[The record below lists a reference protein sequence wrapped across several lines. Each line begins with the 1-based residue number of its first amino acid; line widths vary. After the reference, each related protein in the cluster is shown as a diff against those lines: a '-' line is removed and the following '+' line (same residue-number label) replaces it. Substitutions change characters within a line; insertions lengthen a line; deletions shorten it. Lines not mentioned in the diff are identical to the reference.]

1 MEETMGVV
9 KDRLLDDNA
18 RPSVISDCVQLID
31 AEVASKRGVGGVM
44 IKGGYKAFKKF
55 KPSIVKDAVEALLE
69 SFTEA
74 LDGVYEEYLSEG
86 TNASFD
92 SWANRRRSSVAGSLL
107 GITDNIIGGTDKVA
121 VKKMYGGMRKIA
133 KKNVEEAV
141 PGIARL
147 VIKYVD

>member
-1 MEETMGVV
+1 MGVV

-107 GITDNIIGGTDKVA
+107 GITDNIIAGTDKVA